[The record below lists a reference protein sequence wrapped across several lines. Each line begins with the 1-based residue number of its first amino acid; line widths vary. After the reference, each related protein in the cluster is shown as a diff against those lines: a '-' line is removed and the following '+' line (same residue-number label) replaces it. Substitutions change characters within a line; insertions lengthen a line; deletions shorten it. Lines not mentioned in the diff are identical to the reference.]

1 MSHNTVD
8 NISKMLSFLK
18 LESNLRT
25 IGLFCC
31 DEQRAIAEAINFT
44 FSSWLSRANESNKK
58 KHPTDNK
65 SNIKRALGH
74 CEQKNPFI
82 LSKFDDLQSRI
93 AKLKSVE
100 NLQKFKP
107 DSVTIKKRSPT
118 YLLPEFEI
126 IADNRLAFTIKVY
139 EQLLPEVRET

>member
-1 MSHNTVD
+1 MNQTKKSTQQTTSR
-8 NISKMLSFLK
+8 ILK
-18 LESNLRT
+18 ERL
-25 IGLFCC
+25 
-31 DEQRAIAEAINFT
+31 AIV
-44 FSSWLSRANESNKK
+44 NK
-58 KHPTDNK
+58 
-65 SNIKRALGH
+65 
-74 CEQKNPFI
+74 KNPFI

-107 DSVTIKKRSPT
+107 DSVTIKKRSLT

-139 EQLLPEVRET
+139 E